1 MQFYFGE
8 GSVYVVCVRS
18 IKFEVEQSQT
28 NLSMKN
34 FKQEKIPW
42 FTFNPEMAL
51 TGFRT
56 TRPWEKWIPAEIH
69 VAYL

>member
-1 MQFYFGE
+1 
-8 GSVYVVCVRS
+8 
-18 IKFEVEQSQT
+18 
-28 NLSMKN
+28 MKN